1 MSSKKSYPQK
11 FNVEF
16 RIFHRNRL
24 LLEQFSPFL
33 SNKCPPLL
41 ALGKYFSCSRN
52 YWRSSLMFLLHSWR
66 VQFIGRYPRSLP
78 QLFITYEEVKP
89 IDWRGWQQ
97 AETFLLSLPNNESS
111 VPHKSWTTCFLTKK
125 QRHAW
130 GRAVACLTQLLRFW
144 LWSKW
149 LREMYGQLH
158 GKVYVKFEIL
168 SNC

>member
-66 VQFIGRYPRSLP
+66 VQFIWFPLSPTSLHNIWRSKTYRLAGVAAGR
-78 QLFITYEEVKP
+78 
-89 IDWRGWQQ
+89 D
-97 AETFLLSLPNNESS
+97 FLTHSLSLPNSESS
-111 VPHKSWTTCFLTKK
+111 ATHKSWTTCFLTK
-125 QRHAW
+125 RGNVTREDEPSPAW
-130 GRAVACLTQLLRFW
+130 LNW
-144 LWSKW
+144 LFS
-149 LREMYGQLH
+149 YCGP
-158 GKVYVKFEIL
+158 
-168 SNC
+168 SD